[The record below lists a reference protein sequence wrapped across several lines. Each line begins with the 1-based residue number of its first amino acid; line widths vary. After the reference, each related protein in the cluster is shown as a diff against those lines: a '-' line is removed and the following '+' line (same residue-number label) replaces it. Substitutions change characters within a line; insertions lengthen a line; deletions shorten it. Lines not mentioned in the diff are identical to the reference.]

1 MNTLGSY
8 HCSCYWGQ
16 RFDGSRCTSIN
27 ECETGEHS
35 CPTND
40 SCIDTDWSFEC
51 KCDFGYYW
59 NGRRCAK
66 TTRYTFT
73 NSFECSDTPNDAT
86 EIQVLNVSIISLPS
100 LCFEE
105 ASNCTDIVLRENNL
119 TTIEADAW
127 MGLDNLDSLTIED
140 NHLQSIPRG
149 AFEHL
154 TNLTFH
160 SLNRNDIQAIEQGAW
175 LHLDTLDY
183 LGLRGNRLS
192 AITANMFTHLQS
204 LTHIELQ
211 DNNIRRIEAG
221 AWFGLESLYSL
232 DLSYNEL
239 TAVHTQM
246 FRPLQETANGLNSVF
261 SSRETGFNTSALY
274 ELHLDNNQ
282 ISEIEPG
289 V

>member
-1 MNTLGSY
+1 M
-8 HCSCYWGQ
+8 
-16 RFDGSRCTSIN
+16 
-27 ECETGEHS
+27 
-35 CPTND
+35 
-40 SCIDTDWSFEC
+40 
-51 KCDFGYYW
+51 
-59 NGRRCAK
+59 
-66 TTRYTFT
+66 
-73 NSFECSDTPNDAT
+73 
-86 EIQVLNVSIISLPS
+86 NVSVISLPS

-140 NHLQSIPRG
+140 NRLQSIPRG

-154 TNLTFH
+154 TNLTFL

-183 LGLRGNRLS
+183 LGFRGNRLS

-204 LTHIELQ
+204 LTHIELR

-221 AWFGLESLYSL
+221 AWFGLGSLYSL

-239 TAVHTQM
+239 TAIHTQM
-246 FRPLQETANGLNSVF
+246 FRPIQETGNGLNSVF
-261 SSRETGFNTSALY
+261 SSGETGFNTSALY

-282 ISEIEPG
+282 ISEIESGAFSELTGLNYLSLSNNNLGSLKQHTFEGLVRNYFTLDLSNNNLRTIQWNVFDPALNVG
-289 V
+289 KLWIF